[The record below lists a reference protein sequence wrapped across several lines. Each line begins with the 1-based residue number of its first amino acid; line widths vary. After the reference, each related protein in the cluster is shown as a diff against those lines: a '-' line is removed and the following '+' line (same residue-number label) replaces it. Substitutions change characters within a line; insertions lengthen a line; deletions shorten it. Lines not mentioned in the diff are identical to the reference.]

1 MKLKATCVIINYSE
15 TSRYLWVKS
24 DPQET
29 MTPAGR
35 NVAATAS
42 RIARKAYRLHYL
54 RQGAEL
60 FDIELTKAETVTFT
74 GLDSPDSHHHNYTVG
89 KHTVRI
95 YDVADKHPGNYCDV
109 TISDG
114 RTERGSWVQ
123 LKPVPG
129 R

>member
-15 TSRYLWVKS
+15 TSRYTWMKA

-35 NVAATAS
+35 NVACAAA

-60 FDIELTKAETVTFT
+60 V
-74 GLDSPDSHHHNYTVG
+74 GLDFTESNGVRFDGQPRTGSHYYNYRVG
-89 KHTVRI
+89 KHLVEI
-95 YDVADKHPGNYCDV
+95 HHVADMHDGNFCAV
-109 TISDG
+109 TLSDG

-123 LKPVPG
+123 LKPVPT